1 MRRNVSIVAL
11 AVGVLLGSGPP
22 ARAALLTLT
31 GSSLTF
37 LLPFIDTGCDPF
49 LGCCDPFLGCTPRT
63 NELVFPQ
70 RLASVPVSVAS
81 AGGNFV
87 LPAGTFTGTEVLPTS
102 LFTGV
107 ALIFGATVGNLSNAA
122 APFTAVGGPIDPGGP
137 FDGAGGGFGGYGALD
152 GTLFINVLGLFN
164 LSVPLDP
171 VGAGGM
177 TQRVAGTLEVTV
189 FGTGWTTGAVAITGI
204 TSGNP
209 AVNTVTFA
217 GYDNRTPA
225 HRGTLLLVSPIQVV
239 TNAAGNL
246 VVLARQTLVFEGEV
260 PEPGTLLLLGSGVAG
275 LAWLGHERARRRRRG

>member
-1 MRRNVSIVAL
+1 VIAL
-11 AVGVLLGSGPP
+11 GLALGSAPP

-31 GSSLTF
+31 DSSLTF
-37 LLPFIDTGCDPF
+37 TLPFLDVGCDPF
-49 LGCCDPFLGCTPRT
+49 ICPCDPFFGCTPRS

-87 LPAGTFTGTEVLPTS
+87 LPAGTFTGTEAIPTA

-107 ALIFGATVGNLSNAA
+107 ALIFNATVGNLSNAA
-122 APFTAVGGPIDPGGP
+122 ALFAAGGGPIDPGGP

-171 VGAGGM
+171 VGAGG
-177 TQRVAGTLEVTV
+177 TTAKVAGTLHVTA
-189 FGTGWTTGAVAITGI
+189 FGTGWTTGAVAVTGI
-204 TSGNP
+204 TSGIP
-209 AVNTVTFA
+209 AVNTVTFT

-225 HRGTLLLVSPIQVV
+225 HRGTLLLVSPIKVV

-246 VVLARQTLVFEGEV
+246 VVLARQTLHFEGEV
-260 PEPGTLLLLGSGVAG
+260 PEPGTLLLWGSGIGA
-275 LAWLGHERARRRRRG
+275 LAWLGNARRQRRS